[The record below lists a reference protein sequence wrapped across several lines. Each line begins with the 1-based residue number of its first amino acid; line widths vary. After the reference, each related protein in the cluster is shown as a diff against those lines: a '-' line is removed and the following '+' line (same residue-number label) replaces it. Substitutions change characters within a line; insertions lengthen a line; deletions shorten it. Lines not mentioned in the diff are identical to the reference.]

1 MKVIAEVDCYRGLLQ
16 ALLARKDELDVS
28 YETLDHVAGLPV
40 RYSAKVLG
48 ARQRTLGPTSLGA
61 LLGALALK
69 LAIVSDEEQLARIK
83 HRLTR
88 ANWCT
93 GKRAD
98 NRRKAREPA
107 AALGQNATQDADA
120 QRRALMSDLGRQS
133 HAAWMARTTPE
144 ARQRQAS
151 RAATARWK
159 AARRRLREAAVERRG
174 RDEARC

>member
-69 LAIVSDEEQLARIK
+69 LAIVSDEEQLERIK

-98 NRRKAREPA
+98 NRRKTREA
-107 AALGQNATQDADA
+107 AAAQAQDADA

-133 HAAWMARTTPE
+133 HDAWMARTTPE
-144 ARQRQAS
+144 ARRRQAS
-151 RAATARWK
+151 RAANARWK
-159 AARRRLREAAVERRG
+159 AARRRIREAAAV
-174 RDEARC
+174 ARAEVG

>member
-1 MKVIAEVDCYRGLLQ
+1 MKIIGEVTGYRGLVE
-16 ALLARKDELDVS
+16 ALLSRKDELDVS
-28 YETLDHVAGLPV
+28 FETIDHVAGLPV

-48 ARQRTLGPTSLGA
+48 RQKMLGPTSLGA

-83 HRLTR
+83 HRLIPS
-88 ANWCT
+88 NWCK

-98 NRRKAREPA
+98 NRRKAREA
-107 AALGQNATQDADA
+107 AAAQAQDATEDADA
-120 QRRALMSDLGRQS
+120 QRRALMSELGRQS

-144 ARQRQAS
+144 ARRRQAS

-159 AARRRLREAAVERRG
+159 TAPRRL
-174 RDEARC
+174 

>member
-16 ALLARKDELDVS
+16 ALLSRKDELDVS
-28 YETLDHVAGLPV
+28 FETLDHVAGLPV

-48 ARQRTLGPTSLGA
+48 GRQRTLGPTSLGA

-69 LAIVSDEEQLARIK
+69 LAIVSDEEQLERIK

-88 ANWCT
+88 SNWCT

-98 NRRKAREPA
+98 KRRKTREA
-107 AALGQNATQDADA
+107 AAAQGQDAAEDADA

-151 RAATARWK
+151 VAAQARWK
-159 AARRRLREAAVERRG
+159 GARRRLRQGAATRVSV
-174 RDEARC
+174 